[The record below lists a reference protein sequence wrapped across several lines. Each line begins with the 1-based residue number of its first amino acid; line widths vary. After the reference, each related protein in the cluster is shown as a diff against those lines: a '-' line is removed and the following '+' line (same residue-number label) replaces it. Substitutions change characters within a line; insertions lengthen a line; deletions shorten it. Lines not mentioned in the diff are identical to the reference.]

1 MAIMGSVGLAI
12 LYGFKV
18 NTSVA
23 IVAMV
28 NHTAVKLS
36 VSNDSEANDSVIVS
50 TDVCQFDNVSNVTM
64 TKGKVWQYYVRIKD
78 LHKQDS
84 HSYNCRIE
92 ILKKKKKKFNL
103 TFSGWS
109 ICLERAYSRH
119 DFILLFLGLYG
130 IFATRWKTGR
140 TLVSQMGDE
149 RIGFAQSRRFYIIA
163 RRCTCQ
169 SLALHSNEIP
179 SRDWWCQ

>member
-92 ILKKKKKKFNL
+92 ILKKKKEK
-103 TFSGWS
+103 
-109 ICLERAYSRH
+109 I
-119 DFILLFLGLYG
+119 
-130 IFATRWKTGR
+130 
-140 TLVSQMGDE
+140 
-149 RIGFAQSRRFYIIA
+149 
-163 RRCTCQ
+163 
-169 SLALHSNEIP
+169 
-179 SRDWWCQ
+179 